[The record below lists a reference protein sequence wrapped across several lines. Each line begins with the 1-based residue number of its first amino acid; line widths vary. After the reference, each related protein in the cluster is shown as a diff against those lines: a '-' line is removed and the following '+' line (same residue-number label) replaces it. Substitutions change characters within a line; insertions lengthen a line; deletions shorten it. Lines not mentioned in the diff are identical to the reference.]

1 MYNSCIIPKDPHPV
15 IFESLDTNVICAA
28 ALSASRDLCTSL
40 ASVAI
45 RISTSYVYP
54 SSIAPLLACR
64 LIALNKHPGVCPI
77 GTGDKA
83 CIIITKAVLSITK
96 PDIQDASGCQQMCDG
111 QISGIEGVVHR
122 AHQAF
127 DSAECEATVLID
139 ATNAFNSL
147 SCQVALH
154 NIRCLSPPIAT
165 ILVNSY
171 RAPSKLFVD
180 CDVILSQEGTAQ
192 GNPLAMAM
200 YGLATIPLIRRLNG
214 SYTNKSGTVMTPP
227 PLPPLN
233 IYAVTPNDQEC
244 AIFASPAQHG
254 GLGIRIPSK
263 KELQSFQLVT
273 SSLVSHILEQNQEY
287 GYDDIADQL
296 QSKATFRNQN
306 KEMSSKE
313 ADNLYSHLPA
323 RLQKAMDLTKEK
335 GASTWLTALPL
346 KEHGFLLHR
355 AASMMPWRM
364 VSFKSP
370 VQVQLWQLFHC

>member
-1 MYNSCIIPKDPHPV
+1 M
-15 IFESLDTNVICAA
+15 
-28 ALSASRDLCTSL
+28 
-40 ASVAI
+40 
-45 RISTSYVYP
+45 
-54 SSIAPLLACR
+54 
-64 LIALNKHPGVCPI
+64 
-77 GTGDKA
+77 
-83 CIIITKAVLSITK
+83 
-96 PDIQDASGCQQMCDG
+96 
-111 QISGIEGVVHR
+111 
-122 AHQAF
+122 HQAASKRVVDRF
-127 DSAECEATVLID
+127 LGLRVPFTEHTKHLTRLSVKATVLIH

-147 SCQVALH
+147 NHQVALH
-154 NIRCLSPPIAT
+154 NIRHLSPPIAT

-171 RAPSKLFVD
+171 RAPSELFVD

-214 SYTNKSGTVMTPP
+214 SYTNKSGTVMTLL

-244 AIFASPAQHG
+244 ALFALLAQHG

-296 QSKATFRNQN
+296 QSKATFRNRN
-306 KEMSSKE
+306 KEMSSKK

-323 RLQKAMDLTKEK
+323 RLQKAVDLTKEK

-346 KEHGFLLHR
+346 KEHGLGCFHDAVVDGLLQISRPSATAATVSLLNMHSHVPKEVFPPSGTTKSMILWLISCVARCALNPNCSQLRQTNCLEPLQIHR
-355 AASMMPWRM
+355 MERGSMFSKWS
-364 VSFKSP
+364 VG
-370 VQVQLWQLFHC
+370 WEI